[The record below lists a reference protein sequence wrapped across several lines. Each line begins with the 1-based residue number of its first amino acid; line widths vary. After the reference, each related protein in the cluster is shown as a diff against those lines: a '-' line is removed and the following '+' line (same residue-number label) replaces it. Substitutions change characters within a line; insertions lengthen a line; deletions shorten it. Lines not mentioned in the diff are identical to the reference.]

1 MRVVVLSRADYDA
14 WVANQVKPATDPTD
28 PAAQAG
34 ETIFKSQCARCHT
47 ITGLKDDKGQQI
59 VSQANTQLVSG
70 AAPNLTHLM
79 SRTIFAGGTLPLEL
93 PNCTGDNQGLPTGTP
108 QSCLNVNEL
117 SKWLRNPPAV
127 LPMAATPNAD
137 GMYRGMPD
145 LGLSES
151 QIASLVAYLSTLK

>member
-1 MRVVVLSRADYDA
+1 MFRFLALSLMLASLAGAQQIEIKMATLAPDGSPWHKVLERIGERWRVLS
-14 WVANQVKPATDPTD
+14 N
-28 PAAQAG
+28 
-34 ETIFKSQCARCHT
+34 
-47 ITGLKDDKGQQI
+47 
-59 VSQANTQLVSG
+59 G
-70 AAPNLTHLM
+70 AVRLH
-79 SRTIFAGGTLPLEL
+79 IFAGGTLPLEL
-93 PNCTGDNQGLPTGTP
+93 PNCTGDNGGLPTGTP
-108 QSCLNVNEL
+108 PTCLNVSEL

>member
-1 MRVVVLSRADYDA
+1 MYIGA
-14 WVANQVKPATDPTD
+14 
-28 PAAQAG
+28 
-34 ETIFKSQCARCHT
+34 CRCG
-47 ITGLKDDKGQQI
+47 IPERQR
-59 VSQANTQLVSG
+59 QL
-70 AAPNLTHLM
+70 
-79 SRTIFAGGTLPLEL
+79 
-93 PNCTGDNQGLPTGTP
+93 GTP

-151 QIASLVAYLSTLK
+151 QISSLVAYLSTLK

>member
-1 MRVVVLSRADYDA
+1 MIHSFWIPNLNGKKDAVPGRVAAAHLEADEPRRVLGQCTEFCGLSHANMRMRVVALARADYDA

-47 ITGLKDDKGQQI
+47 ITGLTDDKGQQI

-79 SRTIFAGGTLPLEL
+79 SRTMFAGGMF
-93 PNCTGDNQGLPTGTP
+93 DRS
-108 QSCLNVNEL
+108 SCRTAPATTAAC
-117 SKWLRNPPAV
+117 LRARHRR
-127 LPMAATPNAD
+127 A
-137 GMYRGMPD
+137 
-145 LGLSES
+145 
-151 QIASLVAYLSTLK
+151 